1 MAIEDLKKSLSSF
14 HHRDIALMEQYFGK
28 TLFSPSFWIRKRV
41 RDAIIANS
49 HFAHGILVDVGC
61 GLKQYEI
68 YLRPFVER
76 YYGTEFSPESG
87 FGGNCADVASDAAAM
102 PFADQ
107 SIDTI
112 ICTEVLEHVSDP
124 EKTISEFAR
133 VLRPDGVII
142 TTAPFF
148 FPLHDKSDFYRYSDK
163 GLAEM
168 MQRHGLVIE
177 RIEPLSGTGMTL
189 ALLFNIY
196 WFDIGF
202 LWTKWLYPIGLALRP
217 LLLLVVFIIN
227 ILGWIADRVLRSNH
241 MSFDHL
247 TIARKPKELR
257 NVGRLVSSKLSD

>member
-1 MAIEDLKKSLSSF
+1 MISQNLKKSVSSF
-14 HHRDIALMEQYFGK
+14 HQKDIALMEKYLGE
-28 TLFSPSFWIRKRV
+28 TPFSPSFWIRKRV

-49 HFAHGILVDVGC
+49 HVAHGTLVDVGC

-68 YLRPFVER
+68 YLRPFVDS

-87 FGGNCADVASDAAAM
+87 FNGNCADVAGNAAAM
-102 PFADQ
+102 PFADE

-124 EKTISEFAR
+124 ERAISEFAR
-133 VLRPDGVII
+133 VMRPDGVII

-148 FPLHDKSDFYRYSDK
+148 FPIHDKFDFYRYSDK

-168 MQRHGLVIE
+168 MQRHGLIIE

-189 ALLFNIY
+189 ALLINIY

-217 LLLLVVFIIN
+217 LLLLVVSIIN

-247 TIARKPKELR
+247 TIARKPKDAKS
-257 NVGRLVSSKLSD
+257 VGMLVA